1 MIYPMFSV
9 NCYSTRHDTEPG
21 KKKDR
26 VDVEYKQSRV
36 CIPGLMFYLKRQF
49 WLPFLFYIYK
59 EENEYFLSIA
69 FLFHSSRV
77 QETTP

>member
-9 NCYSTRHDTEPG
+9 NCYSARHDIELEKEKK

-26 VDVEYKQSRV
+26 VEVECKQSRV

-49 WLPFLFYIYK
+49 
-59 EENEYFLSIA
+59 
-69 FLFHSSRV
+69 
-77 QETTP
+77 